1 MESRCVARYLRVT
14 PRKMRLVADIVR
26 GLNVN
31 DAIGLLKFTPRAGAR
46 PILKAIQ
53 SAVANIVNRD
63 DAREVNPDTLVIKTI
78 LVDEGPSFRRFMPR
92 AMGRAT
98 PIRKRMSH
106 VTVTVGAPEPEEA
119 EAEAIPDEEA
129 AAPPVKETKKA
140 AAKPAPKKKA
150 PASRGTTKPTVKK
163 KRTD

>member
-14 PRKMRLVADIVR
+14 PRKMRLVAAVIR
-26 GLNVN
+26 GKNVN
-31 DAIGLLKFTPRAGAR
+31 EAVGLLKFTPRAGAR

-53 SAVANIVNRD
+53 SAVANIVNSD
-63 DAREVNPDTLVIKTI
+63 DAHDVNPDELIIKTI

-106 VTVTVGAPEPEEA
+106 VTVTVAVPEPEAVPVEVEA
-119 EAEAIPDEEA
+119 EETA
-129 AAPPVKETKKA
+129 AAPVVKESKKA
-140 AAKPAPKKKA
+140 ADKPKKKT
-150 PASRGTTKPTVKK
+150 PAVHGTAKPTAKK
-163 KRTD
+163 KKTD

>member
-14 PRKMRLVADIVR
+14 PRKMRLVAAVVR
-26 GLNVN
+26 GKNVN
-31 DAIGLLKFTPRAGAR
+31 EAIGLLKFTPRAGAR

-53 SAVANIVNRD
+53 SAVANIVNSDKARD
-63 DAREVNPDTLVIKTI
+63 VNPDELVIKTI

-106 VTVTVGAPEPEEA
+106 VIVTVAVPEA
-119 EAEAIPDEEA
+119 EETPTEVEAEQV
-129 AAPPVKETKKA
+129 AAPVVKESKKA
-140 AAKPAPKKKA
+140 ADKPKKTTPAVHGKAKPTAKKK
-150 PASRGTTKPTVKK
+150 K
-163 KRTD
+163 TD